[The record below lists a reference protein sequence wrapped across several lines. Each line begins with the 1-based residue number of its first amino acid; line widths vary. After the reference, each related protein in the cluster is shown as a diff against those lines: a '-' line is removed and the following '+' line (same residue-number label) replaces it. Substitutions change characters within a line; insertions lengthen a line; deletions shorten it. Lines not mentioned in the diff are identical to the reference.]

1 MSPPASDAGT
11 AARLRALLADVVE
24 LVQVRLELF
33 TVLMLFVPGTW
44 KR

>member
-1 MSPPASDAGT
+1 MTSPAQDAGT

-33 TVLMLFVPGTW
+33 TVEA
-44 KR
+44 RE